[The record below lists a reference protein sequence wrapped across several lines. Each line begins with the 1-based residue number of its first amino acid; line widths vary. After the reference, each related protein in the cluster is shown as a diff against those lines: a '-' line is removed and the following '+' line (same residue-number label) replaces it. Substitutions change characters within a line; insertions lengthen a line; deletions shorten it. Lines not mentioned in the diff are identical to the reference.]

1 MTVPSSE
8 ISLYSLNSLPHGQ
21 MRRDD
26 NPCISLVEHLPSEP
40 SRLTVNILIGNELL
54 NVAAPII
61 DASLAIRLIGV
72 KNQLTGSDR
81 FSLFH
86 CFRLALILIKYYS
99 CISVVVVNAE

>member
-1 MTVPSSE
+1 
-8 ISLYSLNSLPHGQ
+8 

-72 KNQLTGSDR
+72 KNQLRGQTA
-81 FSLFH
+81 
-86 CFRLALILIKYYS
+86 LACSIAFGWHSY
-99 CISVVVVNAE
+99 